1 MKKKLLSILLCL
13 VMVVGL
19 LPTAAFA
26 AGSVD
31 INEAN
36 FPDANFRSYVQ
47 TEFDKDGD
55 KKLSSVEIAAV
66 KEIIAS
72 TKGIKNLKGIEFFTA
87 LETLNCVGNELTEL
101 DVSKNT
107 ELTRLECWDNKL
119 TALDVSKNTELTRLG
134 CWKNEL
140 TALDV
145 SKNTELTS
153 LNCGFNKLTALDVS
167 NNAKLE
173 KLICRGETLSYMKLT
188 KLDVSQNK
196 VLKELDCYS
205 IKMKELNVSGCTAL
219 EELNCGGNQ
228 LTALDVSE
236 NTNLTILRC
245 ASNQLTA
252 LDVSKNLDLKGLY
265 CRDNY
270 LAVLDVSKNS
280 KLESISCGKNGLT
293 SLDLDKNKE
302 ITNVTDGDLNDQ
314 FYNKGTLPAGE
325 TFDLK
330 TLPGS
335 FDPKRATDW
344 QGGTVNET
352 TGILTVDADA
362 TEVTY
367 NYQTKSGKTDAKY
380 LMSCKLNVKGGTTPV
395 AKYAISVTGGIAN
408 LAKAAEGSVVTLT
421 ADAPAAN
428 MHFARWEVE
437 SGSEAVTFANATNS
451 TTTFPMPAGEVKV
464 KAVFE
469 ADEIMVPIQYD
480 VSVLNDG
487 NGKAFASPAKAAA
500 DTAITLTATP
510 NAGYHFK
517 AWRVILGGVTI
528 TDNKFTMPAEDVEVQ
543 AVFEKDAPISKHPF
557 LDVPAGAYYEDA
569 VVWAVGKGITSGTNA
584 TTFDPNGTC
593 TRAQAVTFLW
603 RAAGSPTPKTKL
615 MPFPDVPVGSYYW
628 NAVLWA
634 IEQGITE
641 GTSYLTFSPND
652 SCTRAQIVTF
662 LWRAKGNPA
671 VSGNAPFTDVPP
683 DAYYA
688 AAVTWAEKNGI
699 TGGIGNGLFGSNNTC
714 TRAQIVTFLY
724 RAMK

>member
-19 LPTAAFA
+19 LPTAVLA
-26 AGSVD
+26 AGDVE
-31 INEAN
+31 INETN
-36 FPDANFRSYVQ
+36 FPDKNFRSYVQ
-47 TEFDKDGD
+47 TEFDTD
-55 KKLSSVEIAAV
+55 KNDRLSSAEIAAV

-72 TKGIKNLKGIEFFTA
+72 LRGIKNLKGIEFFTA
-87 LETLNCVGNELTEL
+87 LETLNCVQ
-101 DVSKNT
+101 
-107 ELTRLECWDNKL
+107 C
-119 TALDVSKNTELTRLG
+119 
-134 CWKNEL
+134 EL

-153 LNCGFNKLTALDVS
+153 LSCGSNKLTELDVS
-167 NNAKLE
+167 KNAKLE
-173 KLICRGETLSYMKLT
+173 MLDCESDSLLSYMRLT
-188 KLDVSQNK
+188 ELDVSQNTA
-196 VLKELDCYS
+196 LKELNCYGV
-205 IKMKELNVSGCTAL
+205 KMQKLNVSGCTAL
-219 EELNCGGNQ
+219 ERLDCGGNQ
-228 LTALDVSE
+228 LDALDVS
-236 NTNLTILRC
+236 TNVNLIELRC
-245 ASNQLTA
+245 SSNR
-252 LDVSKNLDLKGLY
+252 LD
-265 CRDNY
+265 
-270 LAVLDVSKNS
+270 ALDVSKNS
-280 KLESISCGKNGLT
+280 KLKDLSCRDNFLAELDVSKNPELKSIICERNGLT
-293 SLDLDKNKE
+293 SLDLDKNKKIDYIQLTE
-302 ITNVTDGDLNDQ
+302 HQ
-314 FYNKGTLPAGE
+314 FYNKGTLPAGG
-325 TFDLK
+325 TFDLNG
-330 TLPGS
+330 LPGN
-335 FDPKRATDW
+335 FDPKRATNW
-344 QGGTVNET
+344 VGGTVDAA
-352 TGILTVDADA
+352 GILTVDADT

-367 NYQTKSGKTDAKY
+367 DYQTKSGNTAVNY

-671 VSGNAPFTDVPP
+671 VTGNAPFTDVAP

>member
-13 VMVVGL
+13 VMVVGS

-26 AGSVD
+26 AGSVE
-31 INEAN
+31 INETN
-36 FPDANFRSYVQ
+36 FPDAKFRSFVK
-47 TEFDKDGD
+47 EKLDKNNDGILD
-55 KKLSSVEIAAV
+55 AGEIAAV
-66 KEIIAS
+66 KMIEANNM
-72 TKGIKNLKGIEFFTA
+72 GIKSLEGVGFFTA
-87 LETLNCVGNELTEL
+87 LETLKCWDNELTGLDLSKNTALKNLQCSNSKLQSLDLSQNPNLTQLYCGRNPLTTLDLSKNAKLKVLNCSGFANRRTKLTEL
-101 DVSKNT
+101 DLSQN
-107 ELTRLECWDNKL
+107 
-119 TALDVSKNTELTRLG
+119 TALESLDCSI
-134 CWKNEL
+134 NEL
-140 TALDV
+140 
-145 SKNTELTS
+145 K
-153 LNCGFNKLTALDVS
+153 
-167 NNAKLE
+167 
-173 KLICRGETLSYMKLT
+173 
-188 KLDVSQNK
+188 Q
-196 VLKELDCYS
+196 
-205 IKMKELNVSGCTAL
+205 LNVSGCTAL
-219 EELNCGGNQ
+219 KKLSCSSNQLTTLDVSKNVNLTFLNCG
-228 LTALDVSE
+228 
-236 NTNLTILRC
+236 
-245 ASNQLTA
+245 SNQLTA
-252 LDVSKNLDLKGLY
+252 LDVSNNPKLEDLSCDYNSLTLLDL
-265 CRDNY
+265 
-270 LAVLDVSKNS
+270 SKNPE
-280 KLESISCGKNGLT
+280 LEILSCRKNGLT
-293 SLDLDKNKE
+293 SLDLDANKKIGE
-302 ITNVTDGDLNDQ
+302 KILYLENQ
-314 FYNKGTLPAGE
+314 FYHKGVLNAGE
-325 TFDLK
+325 TFDMK

-335 FDPKRATDW
+335 FDPSRTKNW
-344 QGGTVNET
+344 IGGTVDAA
-352 TGILTVDADA
+352 GILTVDADA

-367 NYQTKSGKTDAKY
+367 DYQTKSGNTDAKY

-395 AKYAISVTGGIAN
+395 TKYAISVTGGIAN

-543 AVFEKDAPISKHPF
+543 ALFEKDAPISKHPF

-671 VSGNAPFTDVPP
+671 VSGNAPFTDVAP

>member
-26 AGSVD
+26 AGYVE
-31 INEAN
+31 INETN
-36 FPDANFRSYVQ
+36 FPDAKFRSFVK
-47 TEFDKDGD
+47 ENLDKNKDNILDAG
-55 KKLSSVEIAAV
+55 EIAAV
-66 KEIIAS
+66 KMIEAN
-72 TKGIKNLKGIEFFTA
+72 KMGIKSLEGVGFFTA
-87 LETLNCVGNELTEL
+87 LETLKCWDNELTGLDLNKNTALKNLQCSNSKLQSLDLSQNPNLTQLYCGRNPLTTLDLSKNAKLKVLNCSGFANRRTKLTEL
-101 DVSKNT
+101 DLSQN
-107 ELTRLECWDNKL
+107 
-119 TALDVSKNTELTRLG
+119 TALESLDCSI
-134 CWKNEL
+134 NEL
-140 TALDV
+140 
-145 SKNTELTS
+145 K
-153 LNCGFNKLTALDVS
+153 
-167 NNAKLE
+167 
-173 KLICRGETLSYMKLT
+173 
-188 KLDVSQNK
+188 Q
-196 VLKELDCYS
+196 
-205 IKMKELNVSGCTAL
+205 LNVSGCTAL
-219 EELNCGGNQ
+219 KKLSCSSNQLTTLDVSKNVNLTFLNCG
-228 LTALDVSE
+228 
-236 NTNLTILRC
+236 
-245 ASNQLTA
+245 SNQLTA
-252 LDVSKNLDLKGLY
+252 LDVSNNPKLEDLSCDYNSLTLLDL
-265 CRDNY
+265 
-270 LAVLDVSKNS
+270 SKNPE
-280 KLESISCGKNGLT
+280 LEILSCRKNGFT
-293 SLDLDKNKE
+293 SLDLDANKKIGE
-302 ITNVTDGDLNDQ
+302 KILYLENQ
-314 FYNKGTLPAGE
+314 FYHKGVLNAGE
-325 TFDLK
+325 TFDMK

-335 FDPKRATDW
+335 FDPSRTKHW
-344 QGGTVNET
+344 IGGTVDAA
-352 TGILTVDADA
+352 GILTVDADA

-367 NYQTKSGKTDAKY
+367 DYQTKSGNTDAKY

-428 MHFARWEVE
+428 MHFARWEVD

-528 TDNKFTMPAEDVEVQ
+528 TGNKFTMPAEDVEVQ

-671 VSGNAPFTDVPP
+671 VSGNAPFTDVAP

>member
-13 VMVVGL
+13 VMVAGL

-26 AGSVD
+26 AGYVE
-31 INEAN
+31 INETN
-36 FPDANFRSYVQ
+36 FPDAKFRSFVK
-47 TEFDKDGD
+47 ENLDKNKDD
-55 KKLSSVEIAAV
+55 ILDAMEIAAV
-66 KEIIAS
+66 KMIEAN
-72 TKGIKNLKGIEFFTA
+72 KMGIKSLEGVGFFTA
-87 LETLNCVGNELTEL
+87 LETLKCWDNELTGLDLSKNTALKNLQCSNSKLQSLDLSQNPNLTQLYCGRNPLTTLDLSKNAKLKVLDCSGFANRRTKLTELDLSQNTALESLDCSINELKQLNVSGCAALKKLSCSSNQLTTL
-101 DVSKNT
+101 DVSKNVN
-107 ELTRLECWDNKL
+107 LTF
-119 TALDVSKNTELTRLG
+119 
-134 CWKNEL
+134 
-140 TALDV
+140 
-145 SKNTELTS
+145 
-153 LNCGFNKLTALDVS
+153 LNCG
-167 NNAKLE
+167 
-173 KLICRGETLSYMKLT
+173 
-188 KLDVSQNK
+188 
-196 VLKELDCYS
+196 
-205 IKMKELNVSGCTAL
+205 
-219 EELNCGGNQ
+219 
-228 LTALDVSE
+228 
-236 NTNLTILRC
+236 
-245 ASNQLTA
+245 SNQLTA
-252 LDVSKNLDLKGLY
+252 LDVSNNPKLEDLSCDYNSLTLLDL
-265 CRDNY
+265 
-270 LAVLDVSKNS
+270 SKNPE
-280 KLESISCGKNGLT
+280 LEILSCRKNGLT
-293 SLDLDKNKE
+293 SLDLDANKKIGE
-302 ITNVTDGDLNDQ
+302 KILYLENQ
-314 FYNKGTLPAGE
+314 FYHKGVLNAGE
-325 TFDLK
+325 TFDMK

-335 FDPKRATDW
+335 FDPSRTKKWT
-344 QGGTVNET
+344 GGTVDAA
-352 TGILTVDADA
+352 GILTVDADA

-367 NYQTKSGKTDAKY
+367 DYQTKSGNTDAKY

-428 MHFARWEVE
+428 MHFARWEVD

-671 VSGNAPFTDVPP
+671 VSGNAPFTDVAP

>member
-26 AGSVD
+26 AGSVE
-31 INEAN
+31 INETN
-36 FPDANFRSYVQ
+36 FPDAKFRSFVK
-47 TEFDKDGD
+47 ENLDKNKDD
-55 KKLSSVEIAAV
+55 ILDAMEIAAV
-66 KEIIAS
+66 KMIEAN
-72 TKGIKNLKGIEFFTA
+72 KMGIKSLEGVGFFTA
-87 LETLNCVGNELTEL
+87 LETLKCWDNELTGLDLSKNTALKNLQCSNSKLQSLDLSQNPNLTQLYCGRNPLTTLDLSKNAKLKVLNCSGFANRRTKLTEL
-101 DVSKNT
+101 DLSQN
-107 ELTRLECWDNKL
+107 
-119 TALDVSKNTELTRLG
+119 TALESLDCSI
-134 CWKNEL
+134 NEL
-140 TALDV
+140 
-145 SKNTELTS
+145 K
-153 LNCGFNKLTALDVS
+153 
-167 NNAKLE
+167 
-173 KLICRGETLSYMKLT
+173 
-188 KLDVSQNK
+188 Q
-196 VLKELDCYS
+196 
-205 IKMKELNVSGCTAL
+205 LNVSGCTAL
-219 EELNCGGNQ
+219 KKLSCSSNQLTTLDVSKNVNLTFLNCG
-228 LTALDVSE
+228 
-236 NTNLTILRC
+236 
-245 ASNQLTA
+245 SNQLTA
-252 LDVSKNLDLKGLY
+252 LDVSNNPKLEDLSCDYNSLTLLDLSKNLELEILS
-265 CRDNY
+265 CR
-270 LAVLDVSKNS
+270 
-280 KLESISCGKNGLT
+280 KNGFT
-293 SLDLDKNKE
+293 SLDLDANKKIGE
-302 ITNVTDGDLNDQ
+302 KILYLENQ
-314 FYNKGTLPAGE
+314 FYHKGVLNAGE
-325 TFDLK
+325 TFDMK

-335 FDPKRATDW
+335 FDPSRTKNW
-344 QGGTVNET
+344 IGGTVDAA
-352 TGILTVDADA
+352 GILTVDADA
-362 TEVTY
+362 KEVTY
-367 NYQTKSGKTDAKY
+367 DYQTKSGNTAAKY

-671 VSGNAPFTDVPP
+671 VSGNAPFTDVAP

>member
-31 INEAN
+31 INETN
-36 FPDANFRSYVQ
+36 FPDAKFRSFVK
-47 TEFDKDGD
+47 ENLDKNNDGILD
-55 KKLSSVEIAAV
+55 AGEIAAV
-66 KEIIAS
+66 KMIEANNM
-72 TKGIKNLKGIEFFTA
+72 GIKSLEGVGFFTA
-87 LETLNCVGNELTEL
+87 LETLKCWDNELTGLDLSKNTALKDLQCSNSKLQSLDLSQNPNLTKLYCGENPLTTLDLSKNAKLKVLDCSGFANRRTKLTEL
-101 DVSKNT
+101 DLSQN
-107 ELTRLECWDNKL
+107 
-119 TALDVSKNTELTRLG
+119 TALESLDCSI
-134 CWKNEL
+134 NEL
-140 TALDV
+140 
-145 SKNTELTS
+145 K
-153 LNCGFNKLTALDVS
+153 
-167 NNAKLE
+167 
-173 KLICRGETLSYMKLT
+173 
-188 KLDVSQNK
+188 Q
-196 VLKELDCYS
+196 
-205 IKMKELNVSGCTAL
+205 LNVSGCTAL
-219 EELNCGGNQ
+219 KKLSC
-228 LTALDVSE
+228 S
-236 NTNLTILRC
+236 
-245 ASNQLTA
+245 SNQLTT
-252 LDVSKNLDLKGLY
+252 LDVSKNTNLIELECSSNL
-265 CRDNY
+265 
-270 LAVLDVSKNS
+270 LAVLDVSNNP
-280 KLESISCGKNGLT
+280 KLKDLSCGYNSLTLLDLSKNPELEILSCRKNGFT
-293 SLDLDKNKE
+293 SLDLDANKKIGE
-302 ITNVTDGDLNDQ
+302 KILYLENQ
-314 FYNKGTLPAGE
+314 FYHKGVLNAGE
-325 TFDLK
+325 TFDMK

-335 FDPKRATDW
+335 FDPSRTKNW
-344 QGGTVNET
+344 IGGTVDAA
-352 TGILTVDADA
+352 GILTVDADA

-367 NYQTKSGKTDAKY
+367 DYQTKSGNTAAKY

-671 VSGNAPFTDVPP
+671 VSGNAPFTDVAS

>member
-26 AGSVD
+26 AGSVE
-31 INEAN
+31 INETN
-36 FPDANFRSYVQ
+36 FPDAKFRSFVK
-47 TEFDKDGD
+47 EKLDKNNDGILD
-55 KKLSSVEIAAV
+55 AGEIAAV
-66 KEIIAS
+66 KMIEANNM
-72 TKGIKNLKGIEFFTA
+72 GIKSLEGVGFFTA
-87 LETLNCVGNELTEL
+87 LETLKCWDNELTGL
-101 DVSKNT
+101 DLSKNT
-107 ELTRLECWDNKL
+107 KLTSLSCSENEL
-119 TALDVSKNTELTRLG
+119 TALDVSKNTELTRLY
-134 CWKNEL
+134 CRSNRL
-140 TALDV
+140 AALDV
-145 SKNTELTS
+145 TQNKNLEELDCESDS
-153 LNCGFNKLTALDVS
+153 L
-167 NNAKLE
+167 
-173 KLICRGETLSYMKLT
+173 LSYMKLT

-196 VLKELDCYS
+196 ALKKLNCYGV
-205 IKMKELNVSGCTAL
+205 KMKELNVSGCTAL
-219 EELNCGGNQ
+219 EKLDCGGNQ
-228 LTALDVSE
+228 LTALDVSQ
-236 NTNLTILRC
+236 NTKLTFLDC
-245 ASNQLTA
+245 ASNQLTSLDVSKNPELKDLYCRNNFLA
-252 LDVSKNLDLKGLY
+252 ELDVSKNLELK
-265 CRDNY
+265 
-270 LAVLDVSKNS
+270 
-280 KLESISCGKNGLT
+280 SISCGKNGLT
-293 SLDLDKNKE
+293 SLDLDKNTE
-302 ITNVTDGDLNDQ
+302 ITYVNLDNHQ

-325 TFDLK
+325 TFDMK

-335 FDPKRATDW
+335 FDPSRTKNW
-344 QGGTVNET
+344 IGGTVDAA
-352 TGILTVDADA
+352 GILTVDADA

-367 NYQTKSGKTDAKY
+367 DYQTKSGNTAAKY

-437 SGSEAVTFANATNS
+437 SGSEAVTFSSATNS

-671 VSGNAPFTDVPP
+671 VSGSAPFTDVAP

>member
-26 AGSVD
+26 AGYVE
-31 INEAN
+31 INETN
-36 FPDANFRSYVQ
+36 FPDAMFRSFVK
-47 TEFDKDGD
+47 EKLDKNKDD
-55 KKLSSVEIAAV
+55 ILDAMEIAAV
-66 KEIIAS
+66 KMIEAN
-72 TKGIKNLKGIEFFTA
+72 KMGIKSLEGVGFFTA
-87 LETLNCVGNELTEL
+87 LETLKCWDNELTGLDLSKNTALKNLQCSNSKLQSLDLSQNPNLTQLYCGRNPLTTLDLSKNAKLKVLNCSGFANRRTKLTEL
-101 DVSKNT
+101 DLSQN
-107 ELTRLECWDNKL
+107 
-119 TALDVSKNTELTRLG
+119 TALESLDCSI
-134 CWKNEL
+134 NEL
-140 TALDV
+140 
-145 SKNTELTS
+145 K
-153 LNCGFNKLTALDVS
+153 
-167 NNAKLE
+167 
-173 KLICRGETLSYMKLT
+173 
-188 KLDVSQNK
+188 Q
-196 VLKELDCYS
+196 
-205 IKMKELNVSGCTAL
+205 LNVSGCTAL
-219 EELNCGGNQ
+219 KKLSCSSNQLTTLDVSKNVNLTFLNCG
-228 LTALDVSE
+228 
-236 NTNLTILRC
+236 
-245 ASNQLTA
+245 SNQLTA
-252 LDVSKNLDLKGLY
+252 LDVSNNPKLEDLSCDYNSLTLLDL
-265 CRDNY
+265 
-270 LAVLDVSKNS
+270 SKNPE
-280 KLESISCGKNGLT
+280 LEILSCRKNGFT
-293 SLDLDKNKE
+293 SLDLDANKKIGE
-302 ITNVTDGDLNDQ
+302 KILYLENQ
-314 FYNKGTLPAGE
+314 FYHKGVLNAGE
-325 TFDLK
+325 TFDMK

-335 FDPKRATDW
+335 FDPSRTKNW
-344 QGGTVNET
+344 IGGTVDAA
-352 TGILTVDADA
+352 GILTVDADA

-367 NYQTKSGKTDAKY
+367 DYQTKSGNTAAKY

-421 ADAPAAN
+421 ADAPTAN

-437 SGSEAVTFANATNS
+437 SGSEAVTFANAANS

-671 VSGNAPFTDVPP
+671 VSGSAPFTDVAP

>member
-19 LPTAAFA
+19 LPTAVFA
-26 AGSVD
+26 AGYVE
-31 INEAN
+31 INETN
-36 FPDANFRSYVQ
+36 FPDAKFRSFVK
-47 TEFDKDGD
+47 ENLDKNKDNILDAG
-55 KKLSSVEIAAV
+55 EIAAV
-66 KEIIAS
+66 KKIEAN
-72 TKGIKNLKGIEFFTA
+72 KMGIKSLEGVGFFTA
-87 LETLNCVGNELTEL
+87 LETLKCWDNELTGL
-101 DVSKNT
+101 DLSKNT
-107 ELTRLECWDNKL
+107 KLTSLSCSENEL
-119 TALDVSKNTELTRLG
+119 TALDVSKNTELTRLYCG
-134 CWKNEL
+134 SNRL

-145 SKNTELTS
+145 SKN
-153 LNCGFNKLTALDVS
+153 K
-167 NNAKLE
+167 KLE
-173 KLICRGETLSYMKLT
+173 ELDCESDSLLSYMKLT

-196 VLKELDCYS
+196 ALKKLNCYGV
-205 IKMKELNVSGCTAL
+205 KMKELNVSGCTAL
-219 EELNCGGNQ
+219 ERLDCGGNQ
-228 LTALDVSE
+228 LDALDVSQ
-236 NTNLTILRC
+236 NTKLTFLDC

-252 LDVSKNLDLKGLY
+252 LDVSKNPELKDLY
-265 CRDNY
+265 CRNNF
-270 LAVLDVSKNS
+270 LAELDVSKN
-280 KLESISCGKNGLT
+280 LELKSISCGKNGLT

-302 ITNVTDGDLNDQ
+302 ITYVNLDNHQ

-325 TFDLK
+325 TFDMK

-335 FDPKRATDW
+335 FDPSRTKNW
-344 QGGTVNET
+344 IGGTVDAA
-352 TGILTVDADA
+352 GILTVDADA

-367 NYQTKSGKTDAKY
+367 DYQTKSGNTDAKY

-671 VSGNAPFTDVPP
+671 VSGNAPFTDVAP

>member
-26 AGSVD
+26 AGYVE
-31 INEAN
+31 INETN
-36 FPDANFRSYVQ
+36 FPDAKFRSFVK
-47 TEFDKDGD
+47 ENLDKNKDNILDAG
-55 KKLSSVEIAAV
+55 EIAAV
-66 KEIIAS
+66 KKIEAN
-72 TKGIKNLKGIEFFTA
+72 KMGIKSLEGVGFFTA
-87 LETLNCVGNELTEL
+87 LETLKCWDNELTGL
-101 DVSKNT
+101 DLSKNT
-107 ELTRLECWDNKL
+107 KLTSLSCSENEL
-119 TALDVSKNTELTRLG
+119 TALDVSKNTELTRLY
-134 CWKNEL
+134 CRSNRL
-140 TALDV
+140 AALDV
-145 SKNTELTS
+145 TQNKNLEELDCESDS
-153 LNCGFNKLTALDVS
+153 L
-167 NNAKLE
+167 
-173 KLICRGETLSYMKLT
+173 LSYMKLT

-196 VLKELDCYS
+196 ALKKLNCYGV
-205 IKMKELNVSGCTAL
+205 KMKELNVSGCTAL
-219 EELNCGGNQ
+219 EELDCGGNQ
-228 LTALDVSE
+228 LTALDVS
-236 NTNLTILRC
+236 
-245 ASNQLTA
+245 
-252 LDVSKNLDLKGLY
+252 KNPDLKDLY
-265 CRDNY
+265 CRNNN

-280 KLESISCGKNGLT
+280 KLESINCEKNGLT
-293 SLDLDKNKE
+293 SLDLDKNEKIE
-302 ITNVTDGDLNDQ
+302 YVNLEYHQ

-325 TFDLK
+325 TFDMK

-335 FDPKRATDW
+335 FDPSRTKNW
-344 QGGTVNET
+344 IGGTVDAA
-352 TGILTVDADA
+352 GILTVDADA

-367 NYQTKSGKTDAKY
+367 DYQTKSGNTAAKY
-380 LMSCKLNVKGGTTPV
+380 LMPCKLNVKGGTTPV

-428 MHFARWEVE
+428 MHFARWDVE

-671 VSGNAPFTDVPP
+671 VSGNAPFTDVAP

>member
-13 VMVVGL
+13 VMVAGL

-26 AGSVD
+26 AGYVE
-31 INEAN
+31 INETN
-36 FPDANFRSYVQ
+36 FPDAKFRSFVK
-47 TEFDKDGD
+47 EKLDKNNDGILD
-55 KKLSSVEIAAV
+55 AGEIAAV
-66 KEIIAS
+66 KMIEANNM
-72 TKGIKNLKGIEFFTA
+72 GIKSLEGVGFFTA
-87 LETLNCVGNELTEL
+87 LETLKCWDNELTGLDLSKNTALKDLQCSNSKLQSLDLSQNPNLTQLYCGRNPLTTLDLSKNAKLKVLDCSGFANRRTKLTEL
-101 DVSKNT
+101 DLSQN
-107 ELTRLECWDNKL
+107 
-119 TALDVSKNTELTRLG
+119 TALESLDCSI
-134 CWKNEL
+134 NEL
-140 TALDV
+140 
-145 SKNTELTS
+145 K
-153 LNCGFNKLTALDVS
+153 
-167 NNAKLE
+167 
-173 KLICRGETLSYMKLT
+173 
-188 KLDVSQNK
+188 Q
-196 VLKELDCYS
+196 
-205 IKMKELNVSGCTAL
+205 LNVSGCTAL
-219 EELNCGGNQ
+219 KKLSC
-228 LTALDVSE
+228 S
-236 NTNLTILRC
+236 
-245 ASNQLTA
+245 SNQLTA
-252 LDVSKNLDLKGLY
+252 LDVSKNTNLIELECSSNL
-265 CRDNY
+265 
-270 LAVLDVSKNS
+270 LAVLDVSNNP
-280 KLESISCGKNGLT
+280 KLKDLSCGNNRLTVLDLIKNPELEILSCRKNGLT
-293 SLDLDKNKE
+293 SLDLDANKKIGE
-302 ITNVTDGDLNDQ
+302 KILYLENQ
-314 FYNKGTLPAGE
+314 FYHKGVLNAGE

-335 FDPKRATDW
+335 FDPSRTKNW
-344 QGGTVNET
+344 IGGTVDAA
-352 TGILTVDADA
+352 GILTVDADA
-362 TEVTY
+362 TEITY
-367 NYQTKSGKTDAKY
+367 DYQTKSGNTAAKY

-421 ADAPAAN
+421 ADAPAVN

-569 VVWAVGKGITSGTNA
+569 VVWAVGKGITSGMNA

-671 VSGNAPFTDVPP
+671 VSGNAPFTDVAP

>member
-26 AGSVD
+26 AGSVE
-31 INEAN
+31 INETN
-36 FPDANFRSYVQ
+36 FPDAKFRSFVK
-47 TEFDKDGD
+47 ENLDKNNDGILD
-55 KKLSSVEIAAV
+55 AGEIAAV
-66 KEIIAS
+66 KMIEAN
-72 TKGIKNLKGIEFFTA
+72 KMGIKSLEGVGFFTA
-87 LETLNCVGNELTEL
+87 LETLKCWDNELTGLDLSKNTALKNLQCSNSKLQSLDLSQNPNLTQLYCGRNPLTTLDLSKNAKLKVLNCSGFANRRTKLTEL
-101 DVSKNT
+101 DLSQN
-107 ELTRLECWDNKL
+107 
-119 TALDVSKNTELTRLG
+119 TALESLDCSI
-134 CWKNEL
+134 NEL
-140 TALDV
+140 
-145 SKNTELTS
+145 K
-153 LNCGFNKLTALDVS
+153 
-167 NNAKLE
+167 
-173 KLICRGETLSYMKLT
+173 
-188 KLDVSQNK
+188 Q
-196 VLKELDCYS
+196 
-205 IKMKELNVSGCTAL
+205 LNVSGCTAL
-219 EELNCGGNQ
+219 KKLSCSSNQLTTLDVSKNVNLTFLNCG
-228 LTALDVSE
+228 
-236 NTNLTILRC
+236 
-245 ASNQLTA
+245 SNQLTA
-252 LDVSKNLDLKGLY
+252 LDVSNNPKLEDLSCDYNSLTLLDL
-265 CRDNY
+265 
-270 LAVLDVSKNS
+270 SKNPE
-280 KLESISCGKNGLT
+280 LEILSCRKNGFT
-293 SLDLDKNKE
+293 SLDLDANKKIGE
-302 ITNVTDGDLNDQ
+302 KILYLENQ
-314 FYNKGTLPAGE
+314 FYHKGILNAGE
-325 TFDLK
+325 TFDMK

-335 FDPKRATDW
+335 FDPSRTKNW
-344 QGGTVNET
+344 IGGTVDAA
-352 TGILTVDADA
+352 GILTVDADA
-362 TEVTY
+362 KEVTY
-367 NYQTKSGKTDAKY
+367 DYQTKSGNTAAKY

-395 AKYAISVTGGIAN
+395 TKYAISVTGGIAN

-437 SGSEAVTFANATNS
+437 SGNEAVTFANATNS

-487 NGKAFASPAKAAA
+487 NGKAFASPAKASA

-603 RAAGSPTPKTKL
+603 RAAGSPVPKTKL
-615 MPFPDVPVGSYYW
+615 MPFPDVPIGSYYW

-671 VSGNAPFTDVPP
+671 VSGNAPFTDVAP

>member
-13 VMVVGL
+13 VMVAGL

-26 AGSVD
+26 AGSVE

-36 FPDANFRSYVQ
+36 FPDAKFRSFVK
-47 TEFDKDGD
+47 EKLDKNNDGILD
-55 KKLSSVEIAAV
+55 AGEIAAV
-66 KEIIAS
+66 KKIEAN
-72 TKGIKNLKGIEFFTA
+72 KMGIKSLEGVGFFTA
-87 LETLNCVGNELTEL
+87 LETLKCWDNELTGL
-101 DVSKNT
+101 DLSKNT
-107 ELTRLECWDNKL
+107 KLTSLSCSENEL
-119 TALDVSKNTELTRLG
+119 TALDVSKNTELTRLYCG
-134 CWKNEL
+134 SNRL

-145 SKNTELTS
+145 SKN
-153 LNCGFNKLTALDVS
+153 K
-167 NNAKLE
+167 KLE
-173 KLICRGETLSYMKLT
+173 ELDCESDSLLSYMKLT

-196 VLKELDCYS
+196 ALKKLNCYGV
-205 IKMKELNVSGCTAL
+205 KMKDLNVSGCTAL
-219 EELNCGGNQ
+219 ERLDCGGNR
-228 LTALDVSE
+228 LDALDVST
-236 NTNLTILRC
+236 NVNLTELRC
-245 ASNQLTA
+245 SSNQLDELDVSNNPKLKYLSCRNNLLAA
-252 LDVSKNLDLKGLY
+252 LDVSQNLE
-265 CRDNY
+265 
-270 LAVLDVSKNS
+270 
-280 KLESISCGKNGLT
+280 LERIVCERNGLT
-293 SLDLDKNKE
+293 SLDLDKNKKINFIQLTE
-302 ITNVTDGDLNDQ
+302 HQ

-325 TFDLK
+325 TFNLK
-330 TLPGS
+330 TLPGN
-335 FDPKRATDW
+335 FDPKRATNW
-344 QGGTVNET
+344 VGGTVDE
-352 TGILTVDADA
+352 TGILTVNADA

-367 NYQTKSGKTDAKY
+367 DYQTKSGNTDAKY

-437 SGSEAVTFANATNS
+437 SGSQAVTFANATNS

-557 LDVPAGAYYEDA
+557 LDVPAGAYYEDT

-662 LWRAKGNPA
+662 LWRAKGNPS

>member
-26 AGSVD
+26 AGSVE
-31 INEAN
+31 INETN
-36 FPDANFRSYVQ
+36 FPDAKFRSFVK
-47 TEFDKDGD
+47 ENLDKNKDD
-55 KKLSSVEIAAV
+55 ILDAMEIAAV
-66 KEIIAS
+66 KMIEAN
-72 TKGIKNLKGIEFFTA
+72 KMGIKSLEGVGFFTA
-87 LETLNCVGNELTEL
+87 LETLKCWDNELTGLDLSKNTALKNLQCSNSKLQSLDLSQNPNLTQLYCGRNPLTTLDLSKNAKLKVLNCSGFANRRTKLTEL
-101 DVSKNT
+101 DLSQN
-107 ELTRLECWDNKL
+107 
-119 TALDVSKNTELTRLG
+119 TALESLDCSI
-134 CWKNEL
+134 NEL
-140 TALDV
+140 
-145 SKNTELTS
+145 K
-153 LNCGFNKLTALDVS
+153 
-167 NNAKLE
+167 
-173 KLICRGETLSYMKLT
+173 
-188 KLDVSQNK
+188 Q
-196 VLKELDCYS
+196 
-205 IKMKELNVSGCTAL
+205 LNVSGCTAL
-219 EELNCGGNQ
+219 KKLSCSSNQLTTLDVSKNVNLTFLNCG
-228 LTALDVSE
+228 
-236 NTNLTILRC
+236 
-245 ASNQLTA
+245 SNQLTA
-252 LDVSKNLDLKGLY
+252 LDVSNNPKLEDLSCDYNSLTLLDL
-265 CRDNY
+265 
-270 LAVLDVSKNS
+270 SKNPE
-280 KLESISCGKNGLT
+280 LEILSCRKNGFT
-293 SLDLDKNKE
+293 SLDLDANKKIGE
-302 ITNVTDGDLNDQ
+302 KILYLENQ
-314 FYNKGTLPAGE
+314 FYHKGVLNAGE
-325 TFDLK
+325 TFDMK

-335 FDPKRATDW
+335 FDPSRTKNW
-344 QGGTVNET
+344 IGGTVDAA
-352 TGILTVDADA
+352 GILTVDADA

-367 NYQTKSGKTDAKY
+367 DYQTKSGNTDAKY

-408 LAKAAEGSVVTLT
+408 LAKAAEGSLVTLT

-671 VSGNAPFTDVPP
+671 VSGNAPFTDVAP

>member
-31 INEAN
+31 INETN
-36 FPDANFRSYVQ
+36 FPDAKFRSFVK
-47 TEFDKDGD
+47 ENLDKNKDD
-55 KKLSSVEIAAV
+55 ILDAMEIAAV
-66 KEIIAS
+66 KMIEAN
-72 TKGIKNLKGIEFFTA
+72 KMGIKSLEGVGFFTA
-87 LETLNCVGNELTEL
+87 LETLKCWDNELTGLDLSKNTALKNLQCSNSKLQSLDLSQNPNLTQLYCGRNPLTTLDLSKNAKLKVLDCSGFANRRTKLTEL
-101 DVSKNT
+101 DLSQN
-107 ELTRLECWDNKL
+107 
-119 TALDVSKNTELTRLG
+119 TALESLDCSI
-134 CWKNEL
+134 NEL
-140 TALDV
+140 
-145 SKNTELTS
+145 K
-153 LNCGFNKLTALDVS
+153 
-167 NNAKLE
+167 
-173 KLICRGETLSYMKLT
+173 
-188 KLDVSQNK
+188 Q
-196 VLKELDCYS
+196 
-205 IKMKELNVSGCTAL
+205 LNVSGCTAL
-219 EELNCGGNQ
+219 KKLSCSSNQLTTLDVSKNVNLTFLNCG
-228 LTALDVSE
+228 
-236 NTNLTILRC
+236 
-245 ASNQLTA
+245 SNQLTA
-252 LDVSKNLDLKGLY
+252 LDVSNNPKLEDLSCDYNSLTLLDL
-265 CRDNY
+265 
-270 LAVLDVSKNS
+270 SKNPE
-280 KLESISCGKNGLT
+280 LEILSCRKNGFT
-293 SLDLDKNKE
+293 SLDLDANKKIGE
-302 ITNVTDGDLNDQ
+302 KILYLENQ
-314 FYNKGTLPAGE
+314 FYHKGVLNAGE
-325 TFDLK
+325 TFDMK

-335 FDPKRATDW
+335 FDPSRTKNW
-344 QGGTVNET
+344 IGGTVDAA
-352 TGILTVDADA
+352 GILTVDADA

-367 NYQTKSGKTDAKY
+367 VYQTKSGKTDAKY

-671 VSGNAPFTDVPP
+671 VSGNAPFTDVAP

-724 RAMK
+724 RAMR

>member
-26 AGSVD
+26 AGYVE
-31 INEAN
+31 INETN
-36 FPDANFRSYVQ
+36 FPDAKFRSFVK
-47 TEFDKDGD
+47 ENLDKNKDD
-55 KKLSSVEIAAV
+55 ILDAMEIAAV
-66 KEIIAS
+66 KMIEAN
-72 TKGIKNLKGIEFFTA
+72 KMGIKSLEGVGFFTA
-87 LETLNCVGNELTEL
+87 LETLKCWDNELTGLDLSKNTALKNLQCSNSKLQSLDLSQNPNLTQLYCGRNPLTTLDLSKNAKLKVLNCSGFANRRTKLTEL
-101 DVSKNT
+101 DLSQN
-107 ELTRLECWDNKL
+107 
-119 TALDVSKNTELTRLG
+119 TALESLDCSI
-134 CWKNEL
+134 NEL
-140 TALDV
+140 
-145 SKNTELTS
+145 K
-153 LNCGFNKLTALDVS
+153 
-167 NNAKLE
+167 
-173 KLICRGETLSYMKLT
+173 
-188 KLDVSQNK
+188 Q
-196 VLKELDCYS
+196 
-205 IKMKELNVSGCTAL
+205 LNVSGCTAL
-219 EELNCGGNQ
+219 KKLSCSSNQLTTLDVSKNVNLTFLNCG
-228 LTALDVSE
+228 
-236 NTNLTILRC
+236 
-245 ASNQLTA
+245 SNQLTA
-252 LDVSKNLDLKGLY
+252 LDVSNNPKLEDLSCDYNSLTLLDL
-265 CRDNY
+265 
-270 LAVLDVSKNS
+270 SKNPE
-280 KLESISCGKNGLT
+280 LEILSCRKNGFT
-293 SLDLDKNKE
+293 SLDLDANKKIGE
-302 ITNVTDGDLNDQ
+302 KILYLENQ
-314 FYNKGTLPAGE
+314 FYHKGVLNAGE
-325 TFDLK
+325 TFDMK

-335 FDPKRATDW
+335 FDPSRTKNW
-344 QGGTVNET
+344 IGGTVDAA
-352 TGILTVDADA
+352 GILTVDADA

-367 NYQTKSGKTDAKY
+367 DYQTKSGNADAKY

-671 VSGNAPFTDVPP
+671 VSGSAPFTDVAP

>member
-13 VMVVGL
+13 VMVAGL

-26 AGSVD
+26 AGYVE
-31 INEAN
+31 INETN
-36 FPDANFRSYVQ
+36 FPDAKFRSFVK
-47 TEFDKDGD
+47 ENLDKNKDD
-55 KKLSSVEIAAV
+55 ILDAMEIAAV
-66 KEIIAS
+66 KMIEANNM
-72 TKGIKNLKGIEFFTA
+72 GIKSLEGVGFFTA
-87 LETLNCVGNELTEL
+87 LETLKCWDNELTGLDLSKNTALKDLQCSNSKLQSLDLSKNTELTRLSCGSNKLTEL

-107 ELTRLECWDNKL
+107 
-119 TALDVSKNTELTRLG
+119 
-134 CWKNEL
+134 
-140 TALDV
+140 
-145 SKNTELTS
+145 
-153 LNCGFNKLTALDVS
+153 
-167 NNAKLE
+167 KLE
-173 KLICRGETLSYMKLT
+173 MLDCESDSLLSYMRLT
-188 KLDVSQNK
+188 ELDVSQNTA
-196 VLKELDCYS
+196 LKELNCYGV
-205 IKMKELNVSGCTAL
+205 KMQKLNVSGCTAL
-219 EELNCGGNQ
+219 EELDCGGNQ
-228 LTALDVSE
+228 LTALDVSQ
-236 NTNLTILRC
+236 NTKLTFLDC

-252 LDVSKNLDLKGLY
+252 LDVSKNPELKDLY
-265 CRDNY
+265 CRNNF
-270 LAVLDVSKNS
+270 LAELDVSKN
-280 KLESISCGKNGLT
+280 LELKSISCGKNGLT
-293 SLDLDKNKE
+293 SLDLDKNTE
-302 ITNVTDGDLNDQ
+302 ITYVNLDNHQ

-335 FDPKRATDW
+335 FDPSRTKNW
-344 QGGTVNET
+344 IGGTVDAA
-352 TGILTVDADA
+352 GILTVDADA

-367 NYQTKSGKTDAKY
+367 DYQTKSGNTAAKY

-428 MHFARWEVE
+428 MHFTRWEVE
-437 SGSEAVTFANATNS
+437 SGSEAVAFANATNS

-469 ADEIMVPIQYD
+469 ADEIMVPIQYA

-593 TRAQAVTFLW
+593 TRGQAVTFLW

>member
-107 ELTRLECWDNKL
+107 ELTRLECWDNK
-119 TALDVSKNTELTRLG
+119 
-134 CWKNEL
+134 L

>member
-26 AGSVD
+26 AGYVK
-31 INEAN
+31 INETN
-36 FPDANFRSYVQ
+36 FPDAKFRSFVK
-47 TEFDKDGD
+47 ENLDKNKDD
-55 KKLSSVEIAAV
+55 ILDAMEIAAV
-66 KEIIAS
+66 KMIEAN
-72 TKGIKNLKGIEFFTA
+72 KMGIKSLEGVGFFTA
-87 LETLNCVGNELTEL
+87 LETLKCWDNELTGLDLSKNTALKNLQCSNSKLQSLDLSQNPNLTQLYCGRNPLTTLDLSKNAKLKVLNCSGFANNRMKLTEL
-101 DVSKNT
+101 DLSRN
-107 ELTRLECWDNKL
+107 
-119 TALDVSKNTELTRLG
+119 TALESLDCSI
-134 CWKNEL
+134 NEL
-140 TALDV
+140 
-145 SKNTELTS
+145 K
-153 LNCGFNKLTALDVS
+153 
-167 NNAKLE
+167 
-173 KLICRGETLSYMKLT
+173 
-188 KLDVSQNK
+188 Q
-196 VLKELDCYS
+196 
-205 IKMKELNVSGCTAL
+205 LNVSGCTAL
-219 EELNCGGNQ
+219 KKLSCSSNQLTTLDVSKNVNLTFLNCG
-228 LTALDVSE
+228 
-236 NTNLTILRC
+236 
-245 ASNQLTA
+245 SNQLTA
-252 LDVSKNLDLKGLY
+252 LDVSNNPKLEDLSCDYNSLTLLDL
-265 CRDNY
+265 
-270 LAVLDVSKNS
+270 SKNPE
-280 KLESISCGKNGLT
+280 LEILSCRKNGFT
-293 SLDLDKNKE
+293 SLDLDANKKIGE
-302 ITNVTDGDLNDQ
+302 KILYLENQ
-314 FYNKGTLPAGE
+314 FYHKGVLNAGE

-335 FDPKRATDW
+335 FDPSRTKNW
-344 QGGTVNET
+344 IGGTVDAA
-352 TGILTVDADA
+352 GILTVDADA

-367 NYQTKSGKTDAKY
+367 DYQTKSGNTDAKY

-569 VVWAVGKGITSGTNA
+569 VAWAVGKGITSGTNA

-671 VSGNAPFTDVPP
+671 VSGNAPFTDVAP
-683 DAYYA
+683 DAYYV

-714 TRAQIVTFLY
+714 TRAQIATFLY

>member
-26 AGSVD
+26 AGYVE
-31 INEAN
+31 INETN
-36 FPDANFRSYVQ
+36 FPDAKFRSFVK
-47 TEFDKDGD
+47 ENLDKNKDD
-55 KKLSSVEIAAV
+55 ILDAMEIAAV
-66 KEIIAS
+66 KMIEANNM
-72 TKGIKNLKGIEFFTA
+72 GIKSLEGVGFFTA
-87 LETLNCVGNELTEL
+87 LETLKCWDNELTGLDLSKNTALKNLQCSNSKLQSLDLTQNPNLTQLYCGRNPLTTLDLSKNAKLKVLNCSGFANRRTKLTEL
-101 DVSKNT
+101 DLSRN
-107 ELTRLECWDNKL
+107 
-119 TALDVSKNTELTRLG
+119 TALESLDCSI
-134 CWKNEL
+134 NEL
-140 TALDV
+140 
-145 SKNTELTS
+145 K
-153 LNCGFNKLTALDVS
+153 
-167 NNAKLE
+167 
-173 KLICRGETLSYMKLT
+173 
-188 KLDVSQNK
+188 Q
-196 VLKELDCYS
+196 
-205 IKMKELNVSGCTAL
+205 LNVSGCTAL
-219 EELNCGGNQ
+219 KKLSCSSNQLTTLDVSKNVNLTFLNCG
-228 LTALDVSE
+228 
-236 NTNLTILRC
+236 
-245 ASNQLTA
+245 SNQLTA
-252 LDVSKNLDLKGLY
+252 LDVSNNPKLEDLSCDYNSLTLLDL
-265 CRDNY
+265 
-270 LAVLDVSKNS
+270 SKNPE
-280 KLESISCGKNGLT
+280 LEILSCRKNGFT
-293 SLDLDKNKE
+293 SLDLDANKKIGE
-302 ITNVTDGDLNDQ
+302 KILYLENQ
-314 FYNKGTLPAGE
+314 FYHKGVLNAGE

-335 FDPKRATDW
+335 FDPSRTKNW
-344 QGGTVNET
+344 IGGTVDAA
-352 TGILTVDADA
+352 GILTVDADA

-367 NYQTKSGKTDAKY
+367 DYQTKSGNTDAKY

-569 VVWAVGKGITSGTNA
+569 VAWAVGKGITSGTNA

-671 VSGNAPFTDVPP
+671 VSGNAPFTDVAP
-683 DAYYA
+683 DAYYV

>member
-19 LPTAAFA
+19 LPTAVLA

-55 KKLSSVEIAAV
+55 KKLSSAEIAAV

-72 TKGIKNLKGIEFFTA
+72 LRGIKNLKGIEFFTA
-87 LETLNCVGNELTEL
+87 LETLNCVQCELAAL

-119 TALDVSKNTELTRLG
+119 TALDVSKNTKLTRLG
-134 CWKNEL
+134 CWKNKL

-167 NNAKLE
+167 KNAKLE
-173 KLICRGETLSYMKLT
+173 MLDCSGETLSYMNLT

-196 VLKELDCYS
+196 ALKELDCYG
-205 IKMKELNVSGCTAL
+205 IKMRELNVSGCTEL
-219 EELNCGGNQ
+219 EELDCGGNQ
-228 LTALDVSE
+228 LIALDVS
-236 NTNLTILRC
+236 NNVKLTRLRC
-245 ASNQLTA
+245 GSNQLTA
-252 LDVSKNLDLKGLY
+252 LDVSKNLDLTGLY
-265 CRDNY
+265 CRDNM

-293 SLDLDKNKE
+293 SLDLDQNKE
-302 ITNVTDGDLNDQ
+302 ITYVNLDNHQ

-335 FDPKRATDW
+335 FDPSRTKNW
-344 QGGTVNET
+344 IGGTVDA

-367 NYQTKSGKTDAKY
+367 NYQTKSGNAGANY

-428 MHFARWEVE
+428 MHFARWDVE

-543 AVFEKDAPISKHPF
+543 AVFEKDTPISKHPF

>member
-13 VMVVGL
+13 VMVVGS

-26 AGSVD
+26 AGSVK
-31 INEAN
+31 INETN
-36 FPDANFRSYVQ
+36 FPDAKFRSFVK
-47 TEFDKDGD
+47 ENLDKNKDDILDAG
-55 KKLSSVEIAAV
+55 EIAAV
-66 KEIIAS
+66 KMIEANNM
-72 TKGIKNLKGIEFFTA
+72 GIKSLEGVGFFTA
-87 LETLNCVGNELTEL
+87 LETLKCWDNELTGLDLSKNTALKDLQCSNSKLQSLDLSQNPNLTQLYCGENPLTTLDLSKNAKLKVLDCSGFANRRTKLTEL
-101 DVSKNT
+101 DLSQN
-107 ELTRLECWDNKL
+107 
-119 TALDVSKNTELTRLG
+119 TALESLDCSI
-134 CWKNEL
+134 NEL
-140 TALDV
+140 
-145 SKNTELTS
+145 K
-153 LNCGFNKLTALDVS
+153 
-167 NNAKLE
+167 
-173 KLICRGETLSYMKLT
+173 
-188 KLDVSQNK
+188 Q
-196 VLKELDCYS
+196 
-205 IKMKELNVSGCTAL
+205 LNVSGCTAL
-219 EELNCGGNQ
+219 KKLSCSSNQLTTLDVSKNVNLTFLNCG
-228 LTALDVSE
+228 
-236 NTNLTILRC
+236 
-245 ASNQLTA
+245 SNQLTA
-252 LDVSKNLDLKGLY
+252 LDVSNNPKLEDLSCDYNSLTLLDL
-265 CRDNY
+265 
-270 LAVLDVSKNS
+270 SKNPE
-280 KLESISCGKNGLT
+280 LEILSCRKNGLT
-293 SLDLDKNKE
+293 SLDLDANKKIGE
-302 ITNVTDGDLNDQ
+302 KILYLENQ
-314 FYNKGTLPAGE
+314 FYHKGVLNAGE
-325 TFDLK
+325 TFDMK

-335 FDPKRATDW
+335 FDPSRTKNW
-344 QGGTVNET
+344 IGGTVDAA
-352 TGILTVDADA
+352 GILTVDADA

-367 NYQTKSGKTDAKY
+367 DYQTKSGNTAAKY

-615 MPFPDVPVGSYYW
+615 MPFPDVPIGSYYW

-662 LWRAKGNPA
+662 LWRSKGNPA
-671 VSGNAPFTDVPP
+671 VSGNAPFTDVAP

>member
-26 AGSVD
+26 AGSVE
-31 INEAN
+31 INETN
-36 FPDANFRSYVQ
+36 FPDAKFRSFVK
-47 TEFDKDGD
+47 EKLDKNNDGILD
-55 KKLSSVEIAAV
+55 AGEIAAV
-66 KEIIAS
+66 KMIEANNM
-72 TKGIKNLKGIEFFTA
+72 GIKSLEGVGFFTA
-87 LETLNCVGNELTEL
+87 LETLKCWDNELTGLDLSKNTALKNLQCSNSKLQSLDLSQNPNLTQLYCGRNPLTTLDLSKNAKLKVLNCSGFANRRTKLTEL
-101 DVSKNT
+101 DLSQN
-107 ELTRLECWDNKL
+107 
-119 TALDVSKNTELTRLG
+119 TALESLDCSI
-134 CWKNEL
+134 NEL
-140 TALDV
+140 
-145 SKNTELTS
+145 K
-153 LNCGFNKLTALDVS
+153 
-167 NNAKLE
+167 
-173 KLICRGETLSYMKLT
+173 
-188 KLDVSQNK
+188 Q
-196 VLKELDCYS
+196 
-205 IKMKELNVSGCTAL
+205 LNVSGCTAL
-219 EELNCGGNQ
+219 KKLSCSSNQLTTLDVSKNVNLTFLNCG
-228 LTALDVSE
+228 
-236 NTNLTILRC
+236 
-245 ASNQLTA
+245 SNQLTA
-252 LDVSKNLDLKGLY
+252 LDVSNNPKLEDLSCDYNSLTLLDLSKNLELEILS
-265 CRDNY
+265 CR
-270 LAVLDVSKNS
+270 
-280 KLESISCGKNGLT
+280 KNGLT
-293 SLDLDKNKE
+293 SLDLDANKKIGE
-302 ITNVTDGDLNDQ
+302 KILYLENQ
-314 FYNKGTLPAGE
+314 FYHKGVLNAGE
-325 TFDLK
+325 TLDMK

-335 FDPKRATDW
+335 FDPSRTKNW
-344 QGGTVNET
+344 IGGTVDAA
-352 TGILTVDADA
+352 GILTVDADA

-367 NYQTKSGKTDAKY
+367 DYQTKSGNTDAKY

-421 ADAPAAN
+421 ADAPAAS

-603 RAAGSPTPKTKL
+603 RAAGSPAPKTKL

-671 VSGNAPFTDVPP
+671 VSGSAPFTDVAP

-724 RAMK
+724 RAMR

>member
-26 AGSVD
+26 AGSVE
-31 INEAN
+31 INETN
-36 FPDANFRSYVQ
+36 FPDANFRGFVQ
-47 TEFDKDGD
+47 NEFDTD
-55 KKLSSVEIAAV
+55 KNNKLSSEEIAAV

-107 ELTRLECWDNKL
+107 ELTRLECWDNK
-119 TALDVSKNTELTRLG
+119 
-134 CWKNEL
+134 L

-228 LTALDVSE
+228 LTELDVSTNE
-236 NTNLTILRC
+236 NLIELRC
-245 ASNQLTA
+245 SSNQLTA
-252 LDVSKNLDLKGLY
+252 LDVNKNLKLKDLS
-265 CRDNY
+265 CRDNF
-270 LAVLDVSKNS
+270 LAELDVSKN
-280 KLESISCGKNGLT
+280 LELKSISCGKNGLT
-293 SLDLDKNKE
+293 SLDLDKNTE
-302 ITNVTDGDLNDQ
+302 ITYVNLDNHQ

-330 TLPGS
+330 TLPGD
-335 FDPKRATDW
+335 FDPSRTKNW
-344 QGGTVNET
+344 IGGTVDAA
-352 TGILTVDADA
+352 GILTVDADA
-362 TEVTY
+362 KEVTY
-367 NYQTKSGKTDAKY
+367 DYQTKSGKTDAKY

-557 LDVPAGAYYEDA
+557 LDVPVGAYYEDA

-615 MPFPDVPVGSYYW
+615 MPFPDVPIGSYYW

-671 VSGNAPFTDVPP
+671 VSGNAPFTDVAP

>member
-13 VMVVGL
+13 VMVAGL

-26 AGSVD
+26 AGSVE
-31 INEAN
+31 INETN
-36 FPDANFRSYVQ
+36 FPDAKFRSFVK
-47 TEFDKDGD
+47 EKLDKNKDD
-55 KKLSSVEIAAV
+55 ILDAMEIAAV
-66 KEIIAS
+66 KMIEAN
-72 TKGIKNLKGIEFFTA
+72 KMGIKSLEGVGFFTA
-87 LETLNCVGNELTEL
+87 LETLKCWDNELTGL
-101 DVSKNT
+101 DLSKNT
-107 ELTRLECWDNKL
+107 KLTSLSCSENEL
-119 TALDVSKNTELTRLG
+119 TALDVSKNTELTRLYCG
-134 CWKNEL
+134 SNRL

-145 SKNTELTS
+145 SKN
-153 LNCGFNKLTALDVS
+153 K
-167 NNAKLE
+167 KLE
-173 KLICRGETLSYMKLT
+173 ELDCESDSLLSYMKLT

-196 VLKELDCYS
+196 ALKKLNCYGV
-205 IKMKELNVSGCTAL
+205 KMKELNVSGCTAL
-219 EELNCGGNQ
+219 ERLDCGGNR
-228 LTALDVSE
+228 LDALDVST
-236 NTNLTILRC
+236 NVNLTELRC
-245 ASNQLTA
+245 SSNQLDE
-252 LDVSKNLDLKGLY
+252 LDVSNNPKLKYLSCRNNL
-265 CRDNY
+265 
-270 LAVLDVSKNS
+270 LAALDMSQN
-280 KLESISCGKNGLT
+280 LELERIVCERNGLT
-293 SLDLDKNKE
+293 SLDLDKNKKINFIQLTE
-302 ITNVTDGDLNDQ
+302 HQ

-325 TFDLK
+325 TFNLK
-330 TLPGS
+330 TLPGN
-335 FDPKRATDW
+335 FDPKRATNW
-344 QGGTVNET
+344 VGGTVDAA
-352 TGILTVDADA
+352 GILTVDADA
-362 TEVTY
+362 KEVTY
-367 NYQTKSGKTDAKY
+367 DYQTKSGNTDAKY
-380 LMSCKLNVKGGTTPV
+380 LMPCKLNVKGGTTPV

-464 KAVFE
+464 QAVFE

-528 TDNKFTMPAEDVEVQ
+528 TDNKFTIPAEDVEVQ

-671 VSGNAPFTDVPP
+671 VSGNAPFSDVAP

>member
-13 VMVVGL
+13 VMVAGL

-26 AGSVD
+26 AGYVE
-31 INEAN
+31 INETN
-36 FPDANFRSYVQ
+36 FPDAKFRSFVK
-47 TEFDKDGD
+47 ENLDKNKDD
-55 KKLSSVEIAAV
+55 ILDAMEIAAV
-66 KEIIAS
+66 KMIEAN
-72 TKGIKNLKGIEFFTA
+72 KMGIKSLEGVGFFTA
-87 LETLNCVGNELTEL
+87 LETLKCWDNELTGLDLSKNTALKNLQCSNSKLQSLDLSQNPNLTQLYCGRNPLTTLDLSKNAKLKVLNCSGFANRRTKLTEL
-101 DVSKNT
+101 DLSQN
-107 ELTRLECWDNKL
+107 
-119 TALDVSKNTELTRLG
+119 TALESLDCSI
-134 CWKNEL
+134 NEL
-140 TALDV
+140 
-145 SKNTELTS
+145 K
-153 LNCGFNKLTALDVS
+153 
-167 NNAKLE
+167 
-173 KLICRGETLSYMKLT
+173 
-188 KLDVSQNK
+188 Q
-196 VLKELDCYS
+196 
-205 IKMKELNVSGCTAL
+205 LNVSGCTAL
-219 EELNCGGNQ
+219 KKLSCSSNQLTTLDVSKNVNLTFLNCG
-228 LTALDVSE
+228 
-236 NTNLTILRC
+236 
-245 ASNQLTA
+245 SNQLTA
-252 LDVSKNLDLKGLY
+252 LDVSNNPKLEDLSCDYNSLTLLDL
-265 CRDNY
+265 
-270 LAVLDVSKNS
+270 SKNPE
-280 KLESISCGKNGLT
+280 LEILSCRKNGFT
-293 SLDLDKNKE
+293 SLDLDANKKIGE
-302 ITNVTDGDLNDQ
+302 KILYLENQ
-314 FYNKGTLPAGE
+314 FYHKGVLNAGE
-325 TFDLK
+325 TFDMK

-335 FDPKRATDW
+335 FDPSRTKNW
-344 QGGTVNET
+344 IGGTVDAA
-352 TGILTVDADA
+352 GILTVDADA

-367 NYQTKSGKTDAKY
+367 DYQTKSGNTDAKY
-380 LMSCKLNVKGGTTPV
+380 LMSCKLNVKGSTTPV

-421 ADAPAAN
+421 ADTPAAN

-557 LDVPAGAYYEDA
+557 LDVPAGAYSEDA

-671 VSGNAPFTDVPP
+671 VSGNAPFTDVAP

>member
-26 AGSVD
+26 AGYVE
-31 INEAN
+31 INETN
-36 FPDANFRSYVQ
+36 FPDAKFRSFVK
-47 TEFDKDGD
+47 ENLDKNKDDILDAG
-55 KKLSSVEIAAV
+55 EIAAV
-66 KEIIAS
+66 KMIEANNM
-72 TKGIKNLKGIEFFTA
+72 GIKSLEGVGFFTA
-87 LETLNCVGNELTEL
+87 LETLKCWKNELTAL

-107 ELTRLECWDNKL
+107 KLKILECWENKL
-119 TALDVSKNTELTRLG
+119 TALDVSKNTELTSLYCG
-134 CWKNEL
+134 FNKLSE
-140 TALDV
+140 LDV
-145 SKNTELTS
+145 SKNT
-153 LNCGFNKLTALDVS
+153 
-167 NNAKLE
+167 KLE
-173 KLICRGETLSYMKLT
+173 MLSCRGETLSYMKLT

-196 VLKELDCYS
+196 ALKELNCRGV
-205 IKMKELNVSGCTAL
+205 KMQELNVSGCTAL

-228 LTALDVSE
+228 LTALDVR
-236 NTNLTILRC
+236 NNVKLTHLDCR
-245 ASNQLTA
+245 SNQLTV
-252 LDVSKNLDLKGLY
+252 LDVSKNLDLTGLY

-270 LAVLDVSKNS
+270 LAELDVSKNS
-280 KLESISCGKNGLT
+280 KLESIYCGKNRLT

-302 ITNVTDGDLNDQ
+302 ITNVTDGDLDDQ
-314 FYNKGTLPAGE
+314 FYNEGIPAGG
-325 TFDLK
+325 TFNLK
-330 TLPGS
+330 TLPGP
-335 FDPKRATDW
+335 FDPKRAIDW

-362 TEVTY
+362 KEVTY
-367 NYQTKSGKTDAKY
+367 NYQTKSGNTDAKY
-380 LMSCKLNVKGGTTPV
+380 LMPCKLNVKGGTTTV

-428 MHFARWEVE
+428 MHFARWDVE

-603 RAAGSPTPKTKL
+603 RAAGSPVPKTKL

>member
-26 AGSVD
+26 AGSVE
-31 INEAN
+31 INETN
-36 FPDANFRSYVQ
+36 FPDAKFRSFVK
-47 TEFDKDGD
+47 ENLDKNKDNILDAG
-55 KKLSSVEIAAV
+55 EIAAV
-66 KEIIAS
+66 KMIEANNM
-72 TKGIKNLKGIEFFTA
+72 GIKSLEGVGFFTA
-87 LETLNCVGNELTEL
+87 LETL
-101 DVSKNT
+101 K
-107 ELTRLECWDNKL
+107 CWD
-119 TALDVSKNTELTRLG
+119 
-134 CWKNEL
+134 NEL

-145 SKNTELTS
+145 SKNTALKNLQCSNSKLQSLDLSKNTELTRLS
-153 LNCGFNKLTALDVS
+153 CGSNKLTELDVS
-167 NNAKLE
+167 KNTKLE
-173 KLICRGETLSYMKLT
+173 MLDCESDSLLSYMRLT
-188 KLDVSQNK
+188 ELDVSQNTA
-196 VLKELDCYS
+196 LKELNCYGV
-205 IKMKELNVSGCTAL
+205 KMQKLNVSGCTAL
-219 EELNCGGNQ
+219 EELDCGGNQ
-228 LTALDVSE
+228 LTALDVSQ
-236 NTNLTILRC
+236 NTKLTFLDC

-252 LDVSKNLDLKGLY
+252 LDVSKNPELKDLY
-265 CRDNY
+265 CRNNF
-270 LAVLDVSKNS
+270 LAELDVSKN
-280 KLESISCGKNGLT
+280 LELKSISCGKNGLT

-302 ITNVTDGDLNDQ
+302 ITYVNLDNHQ

-335 FDPKRATDW
+335 FDPSRTKNW
-344 QGGTVNET
+344 IGGTVDAA
-352 TGILTVDADA
+352 GILTVDADA

-367 NYQTKSGKTDAKY
+367 DYQTKSGNTDAKY

-395 AKYAISVTGGIAN
+395 TKYAISVTGGIAN

-671 VSGNAPFTDVPP
+671 VSGNAPFTDVAP

>member
-13 VMVVGL
+13 VMVAGL

-26 AGSVD
+26 AGYVE
-31 INEAN
+31 INETN
-36 FPDANFRSYVQ
+36 FPDAKFRSFVK
-47 TEFDKDGD
+47 ENLDKNKDD
-55 KKLSSVEIAAV
+55 ILDAMEIAAV
-66 KEIIAS
+66 KMIEAN
-72 TKGIKNLKGIEFFTA
+72 KMGIKSLEGVGFFTA
-87 LETLNCVGNELTEL
+87 LETLKCWDNELTGLDLSKNTALKNLQCSNSKLQSLDLSQNPNLTQLYCGRNPLTTLDLSKNAKLKVLNCSGFANRRTKLTEL
-101 DVSKNT
+101 DLSQN
-107 ELTRLECWDNKL
+107 
-119 TALDVSKNTELTRLG
+119 TALESLDCSI
-134 CWKNEL
+134 NEL
-140 TALDV
+140 
-145 SKNTELTS
+145 K
-153 LNCGFNKLTALDVS
+153 
-167 NNAKLE
+167 
-173 KLICRGETLSYMKLT
+173 
-188 KLDVSQNK
+188 Q
-196 VLKELDCYS
+196 
-205 IKMKELNVSGCTAL
+205 LNVSGCTAL
-219 EELNCGGNQ
+219 KKLSCSSNQLTTLDVSKNVNLTFLNCG
-228 LTALDVSE
+228 
-236 NTNLTILRC
+236 
-245 ASNQLTA
+245 SNQLTA
-252 LDVSKNLDLKGLY
+252 LDVSNNPKLEDLSCDYNSLTLLDL
-265 CRDNY
+265 
-270 LAVLDVSKNS
+270 SKNPE
-280 KLESISCGKNGLT
+280 LEILSCRKNGFT
-293 SLDLDKNKE
+293 SLDLDANKKIGE
-302 ITNVTDGDLNDQ
+302 KILYLENQ
-314 FYNKGTLPAGE
+314 FYHKGVLNAGE
-325 TFDLK
+325 TFDMK

-335 FDPKRATDW
+335 FDPSRTKNW
-344 QGGTVNET
+344 IGGTVDAA
-352 TGILTVDADA
+352 GILTVDADA

-367 NYQTKSGKTDAKY
+367 DYQTKSGNMDAKY

-421 ADAPAAN
+421 ADTPAAN

-603 RAAGSPTPKTKL
+603 RAAGSPVPKTKL

-662 LWRAKGNPA
+662 LWRSKGNPA
-671 VSGNAPFTDVPP
+671 VSGNAPFTDVAP

>member
-13 VMVVGL
+13 VMVVGS

-26 AGSVD
+26 AGSVE
-31 INEAN
+31 INETT
-36 FPDANFRSYVQ
+36 FPDAKFRSFVK
-47 TEFDKDGD
+47 ENLDKNKDNILDAG
-55 KKLSSVEIAAV
+55 EIAAV
-66 KEIIAS
+66 KMIEANNM
-72 TKGIKNLKGIEFFTA
+72 GIKSLEGVGFFTA
-87 LETLNCVGNELTEL
+87 LETLKCWDNELTGLDLSKNTALKDLQCSNSKLQSLDLSQNPNLTKLYCGENPLTTLDLSKNAKLKVLDCSGFANRRTKLTEL
-101 DVSKNT
+101 DLSQN
-107 ELTRLECWDNKL
+107 
-119 TALDVSKNTELTRLG
+119 TALESLDCSI
-134 CWKNEL
+134 NEL
-140 TALDV
+140 
-145 SKNTELTS
+145 K
-153 LNCGFNKLTALDVS
+153 
-167 NNAKLE
+167 
-173 KLICRGETLSYMKLT
+173 
-188 KLDVSQNK
+188 Q
-196 VLKELDCYS
+196 
-205 IKMKELNVSGCTAL
+205 LNVSGCTAL
-219 EELNCGGNQ
+219 KKLSCSSNQLTTLDVSKNVNLTFLNCG
-228 LTALDVSE
+228 
-236 NTNLTILRC
+236 
-245 ASNQLTA
+245 SNQLTA
-252 LDVSKNLDLKGLY
+252 LDVSNNPKLEDLSCDYNSLTLLDL
-265 CRDNY
+265 
-270 LAVLDVSKNS
+270 SKNPE
-280 KLESISCGKNGLT
+280 LEILSCRKNGLT
-293 SLDLDKNKE
+293 SLDLDANKKIGE
-302 ITNVTDGDLNDQ
+302 KILYLENQ
-314 FYNKGTLPAGE
+314 FYHKGVLNAGE
-325 TFDLK
+325 TFDMK

-335 FDPKRATDW
+335 FDPSRTKNW
-344 QGGTVNET
+344 IGGTVDAA
-352 TGILTVDADA
+352 GILTVDADA

-367 NYQTKSGKTDAKY
+367 DYQTKSGNADAKY

-517 AWRVILGGVTI
+517 TWRVILGGVTI

-671 VSGNAPFTDVPP
+671 VSGNAPFTDVLP

>member
-19 LPTAAFA
+19 LPTAVFA
-26 AGSVD
+26 AGYVE
-31 INEAN
+31 INETN
-36 FPDANFRSYVQ
+36 FPDAKFRSFVK
-47 TEFDKDGD
+47 ENLDKNKDD
-55 KKLSSVEIAAV
+55 ILDAMEIAAV
-66 KEIIAS
+66 KMIEAN
-72 TKGIKNLKGIEFFTA
+72 KMGIKSLEGVGFFTA
-87 LETLNCVGNELTEL
+87 LETLKCWDNELTGLDLSKNTALKDLQCSNSKLQSLDLSQNPNLTQLYCGRNPLTTLDLSKNAKLKVLNCSGFANRRTKLTEL
-101 DVSKNT
+101 DLSQN
-107 ELTRLECWDNKL
+107 
-119 TALDVSKNTELTRLG
+119 TALESLDCSI
-134 CWKNEL
+134 NEL
-140 TALDV
+140 
-145 SKNTELTS
+145 K
-153 LNCGFNKLTALDVS
+153 
-167 NNAKLE
+167 
-173 KLICRGETLSYMKLT
+173 
-188 KLDVSQNK
+188 Q
-196 VLKELDCYS
+196 
-205 IKMKELNVSGCTAL
+205 LNVSGCTAL
-219 EELNCGGNQ
+219 KKLSCSSNQLTTLDVSKNVNLTFLNCG
-228 LTALDVSE
+228 
-236 NTNLTILRC
+236 
-245 ASNQLTA
+245 SNQLTA
-252 LDVSKNLDLKGLY
+252 LDVSNNPKLEDLSCDYNSLTLLDL
-265 CRDNY
+265 
-270 LAVLDVSKNS
+270 SKNPE
-280 KLESISCGKNGLT
+280 LEILSCRKNGFT
-293 SLDLDKNKE
+293 SLDLDANKKIGE
-302 ITNVTDGDLNDQ
+302 KILYLENQ
-314 FYNKGTLPAGE
+314 FYHKGVLNAGE
-325 TFDLK
+325 TFDMK

-335 FDPKRATDW
+335 FDPSRTKNW
-344 QGGTVNET
+344 IGGTVDAA
-352 TGILTVDADA
+352 GILTVDADA

-367 NYQTKSGKTDAKY
+367 DYQTKSGNTDAKY

-528 TDNKFTMPAEDVEVQ
+528 TGNKFTMPAEDVEVQ

-671 VSGNAPFTDVPP
+671 VSGNAPFTDVAP

>member
-13 VMVVGL
+13 VMVAGL

-26 AGSVD
+26 AGYVE
-31 INEAN
+31 INETN
-36 FPDANFRSYVQ
+36 FPDAKFRSFVK
-47 TEFDKDGD
+47 ENLDKNKDD
-55 KKLSSVEIAAV
+55 ILDAMEIAAV
-66 KEIIAS
+66 KMIEANNM
-72 TKGIKNLKGIEFFTA
+72 GIKSLEGVGFFTA
-87 LETLNCVGNELTEL
+87 LETLKCWDNELTGLDLSKNTALKDLQCSNSKLQSLDLSQNPNLTQLYCGRNPLTTLDLSKNAKLKVLNCSGFANRRTKLTEL
-101 DVSKNT
+101 DLSQN
-107 ELTRLECWDNKL
+107 
-119 TALDVSKNTELTRLG
+119 TALESLDCSI
-134 CWKNEL
+134 NEL
-140 TALDV
+140 
-145 SKNTELTS
+145 K
-153 LNCGFNKLTALDVS
+153 
-167 NNAKLE
+167 
-173 KLICRGETLSYMKLT
+173 
-188 KLDVSQNK
+188 Q
-196 VLKELDCYS
+196 
-205 IKMKELNVSGCTAL
+205 LNVSGCTAL
-219 EELNCGGNQ
+219 KMLSC
-228 LTALDVSE
+228 S
-236 NTNLTILRC
+236 
-245 ASNQLTA
+245 SNQLTT
-252 LDVSKNLDLKGLY
+252 LDVSKNTNLIELECSSNL
-265 CRDNY
+265 
-270 LAVLDVSKNS
+270 LAVLDVSNNP
-280 KLESISCGKNGLT
+280 KLKDLSCGNNRLTVLDLSKNPELEILSCRKNGFT
-293 SLDLDKNKE
+293 SLDLDANKKIGE
-302 ITNVTDGDLNDQ
+302 KILYLENQ
-314 FYNKGTLPAGE
+314 FYHKGVLNAGE
-325 TFDLK
+325 TFDMK

-335 FDPKRATDW
+335 FDPSRTKNW
-344 QGGTVNET
+344 IGGTVDAA
-352 TGILTVDADA
+352 GILTVDADA
-362 TEVTY
+362 KEVTY
-367 NYQTKSGKTDAKY
+367 DYQTKSGNTAAKY

-428 MHFARWEVE
+428 MHFARWEVD

-671 VSGNAPFTDVPP
+671 VSGNAPFTDVAP

-724 RAMK
+724 RTMK

>member
-13 VMVVGL
+13 VMVVGS

-26 AGSVD
+26 AGSVK
-31 INEAN
+31 INETN
-36 FPDANFRSYVQ
+36 FPDAKFRSFVK
-47 TEFDKDGD
+47 ENLDKNKDDILDAG
-55 KKLSSVEIAAV
+55 EIAAV
-66 KEIIAS
+66 KMIEANNM
-72 TKGIKNLKGIEFFTA
+72 GIKSLEGVGFFTA
-87 LETLNCVGNELTEL
+87 LETLKCWDNELTGLDLSKNTALKDLQCSNSKLQSLDLSQNPNLTKLYCGENPLTTLDLSKNAKLKVLDCSGFANRRTKLTEL
-101 DVSKNT
+101 DLSQN
-107 ELTRLECWDNKL
+107 
-119 TALDVSKNTELTRLG
+119 TALESLDCSI
-134 CWKNEL
+134 NEL
-140 TALDV
+140 
-145 SKNTELTS
+145 K
-153 LNCGFNKLTALDVS
+153 
-167 NNAKLE
+167 
-173 KLICRGETLSYMKLT
+173 
-188 KLDVSQNK
+188 Q
-196 VLKELDCYS
+196 
-205 IKMKELNVSGCTAL
+205 LNVSGCTAL
-219 EELNCGGNQ
+219 KMLSC
-228 LTALDVSE
+228 S
-236 NTNLTILRC
+236 
-245 ASNQLTA
+245 SNQLTA
-252 LDVSKNLDLKGLY
+252 LDVSKNTNLIELECSSNL
-265 CRDNY
+265 
-270 LAVLDVSKNS
+270 LAVLDVSNNP
-280 KLESISCGKNGLT
+280 KLKDLSCGNNRLTVLDLSKNPELEILSCRKNGLT
-293 SLDLDKNKE
+293 SLDLDANKKIDE
-302 ITNVTDGDLNDQ
+302 KILYLENQ
-314 FYNKGTLPAGE
+314 FYHKGVLNAGE
-325 TFDLK
+325 TFDMK

-335 FDPKRATDW
+335 FDPSRTKNW
-344 QGGTVNET
+344 IGGTVDAA
-352 TGILTVDADA
+352 GILTVDADA
-362 TEVTY
+362 KEVTY
-367 NYQTKSGKTDAKY
+367 DYQTKSGNTAANY
-380 LMSCKLNVKGGTTPV
+380 LMPCKLNVKGGTTPV

-469 ADEIMVPIQYD
+469 SDEIMVPIQYD

-671 VSGNAPFTDVPP
+671 VSGSAPFTDVAP

>member
-19 LPTAAFA
+19 LPTAVLA

-55 KKLSSVEIAAV
+55 KKLSSAEIAAV

-72 TKGIKNLKGIEFFTA
+72 LRGIKNLKGIEFFTA
-87 LETLNCVGNELTEL
+87 LETLNCVQCELAAL

-119 TALDVSKNTELTRLG
+119 TALDVSKNTKLTRLG
-134 CWKNEL
+134 CWKNKL

-167 NNAKLE
+167 KNAKLE
-173 KLICRGETLSYMKLT
+173 MLDCSGETLSYMNLT

-196 VLKELDCYS
+196 ALKELDCYG
-205 IKMKELNVSGCTAL
+205 IKMRELNVSGCTEL
-219 EELNCGGNQ
+219 EELDCGGNQ
-228 LTALDVSE
+228 LIALDVS
-236 NTNLTILRC
+236 NNVKLTRLRC
-245 ASNQLTA
+245 GSNQLTA
-252 LDVSKNLDLKGLY
+252 LDVSKNLDLTGLY
-265 CRDNY
+265 CRDNM

-293 SLDLDKNKE
+293 SLDLDQNKE
-302 ITNVTDGDLNDQ
+302 ITYVNLDNHQ

-325 TFDLK
+325 TFDMK

-335 FDPKRATDW
+335 FDPSRTKNW
-344 QGGTVNET
+344 IGGTVDAA
-352 TGILTVDADA
+352 GILTVDADA

-367 NYQTKSGKTDAKY
+367 NYQTKSGNAGANY

-428 MHFARWEVE
+428 MHFARWDVE

-528 TDNKFTMPAEDVEVQ
+528 TGNKFTMPAEDVEVQ

-671 VSGNAPFTDVPP
+671 VSGNAPFTDVAP

>member
-26 AGSVD
+26 AGYVE
-31 INEAN
+31 INETN
-36 FPDANFRSYVQ
+36 FPDAKFRSFVK
-47 TEFDKDGD
+47 ENLDKNKDDILDAG
-55 KKLSSVEIAAV
+55 EIAAV
-66 KEIIAS
+66 KMIEAN
-72 TKGIKNLKGIEFFTA
+72 KMGIKSLEGVGFFTA
-87 LETLNCVGNELTEL
+87 LETLKCWDNELTGLDLSKNTALKNLQCSNSKLQSLDLSQNPNLTQLYCGRNPLTTLDLSKNAKLKVLNCSGFANRRTKLTEL
-101 DVSKNT
+101 DLSQN
-107 ELTRLECWDNKL
+107 
-119 TALDVSKNTELTRLG
+119 TALESLDCSI
-134 CWKNEL
+134 NEL
-140 TALDV
+140 
-145 SKNTELTS
+145 K
-153 LNCGFNKLTALDVS
+153 
-167 NNAKLE
+167 
-173 KLICRGETLSYMKLT
+173 
-188 KLDVSQNK
+188 Q
-196 VLKELDCYS
+196 
-205 IKMKELNVSGCTAL
+205 LNVSGCTAL
-219 EELNCGGNQ
+219 KKLSCSSNQLTTLDVSKNVNLTFLNCG
-228 LTALDVSE
+228 
-236 NTNLTILRC
+236 
-245 ASNQLTA
+245 SNQLTA
-252 LDVSKNLDLKGLY
+252 LDVSNNPKLEDLSCDYNSLTLLDL
-265 CRDNY
+265 
-270 LAVLDVSKNS
+270 SKNPE
-280 KLESISCGKNGLT
+280 LEILSCRKNGFT
-293 SLDLDKNKE
+293 SLDLDANKKIGE
-302 ITNVTDGDLNDQ
+302 KILYLENQ
-314 FYNKGTLPAGE
+314 FYHKGVLNAGE
-325 TFDLK
+325 TFDMK

-335 FDPKRATDW
+335 FDPSRTKNW
-344 QGGTVNET
+344 IGGTVDAA
-352 TGILTVDADA
+352 GILTVDADA

-367 NYQTKSGKTDAKY
+367 DYQTKSGNTDAKY
-380 LMSCKLNVKGGTTPV
+380 LMSCKLNVKGSTTPV

-421 ADAPAAN
+421 ADTPAAN

-641 GTSYLTFSPND
+641 GTSYLTFSPNV
-652 SCTRAQIVTF
+652 SCTRAQLVTF

-671 VSGNAPFTDVPP
+671 VSGNAPFTDVAP

>member
-26 AGSVD
+26 AGYVE
-31 INEAN
+31 INETN
-36 FPDANFRSYVQ
+36 FPDAKFRSFVK
-47 TEFDKDGD
+47 ENLDKNKDD
-55 KKLSSVEIAAV
+55 ILDAMEIAAV
-66 KEIIAS
+66 KMIEAN
-72 TKGIKNLKGIEFFTA
+72 KMGIKSLEGVGFFTA
-87 LETLNCVGNELTEL
+87 LETLKCWDNELTGLDLSKNTALKNLQCSNSKLQSLDLSQNPNLTQLYCGRNPLTTLDLSKNAKLKVLNCSGFANRRTKLTEL
-101 DVSKNT
+101 DLSQN
-107 ELTRLECWDNKL
+107 
-119 TALDVSKNTELTRLG
+119 TALESLDCSI
-134 CWKNEL
+134 NEL
-140 TALDV
+140 
-145 SKNTELTS
+145 K
-153 LNCGFNKLTALDVS
+153 
-167 NNAKLE
+167 
-173 KLICRGETLSYMKLT
+173 
-188 KLDVSQNK
+188 Q
-196 VLKELDCYS
+196 
-205 IKMKELNVSGCTAL
+205 LNVSGCTAL
-219 EELNCGGNQ
+219 KKLSC
-228 LTALDVSE
+228 S
-236 NTNLTILRC
+236 
-245 ASNQLTA
+245 SNQLTT
-252 LDVSKNLDLKGLY
+252 LDVSKNTNLIELECSSNL
-265 CRDNY
+265 
-270 LAVLDVSKNS
+270 LAVLDVSNNP
-280 KLESISCGKNGLT
+280 KLEDLSCDYNSLTLLDLSKNPELEILSCRKNGLT
-293 SLDLDKNKE
+293 SLDLDANKKIGE
-302 ITNVTDGDLNDQ
+302 KILYLENQ
-314 FYNKGTLPAGE
+314 FYHKGVLNAGE
-325 TFDLK
+325 TFDMK

-335 FDPKRATDW
+335 FDPSRTKNW
-344 QGGTVNET
+344 IGGTVDAA
-352 TGILTVDADA
+352 GILTVDADA

-367 NYQTKSGKTDAKY
+367 DYQTKSGNTAAKY
-380 LMSCKLNVKGGTTPV
+380 LMLCKLNVKGGTTPV
-395 AKYAISVTGGIAN
+395 TKYAISVTGGIAN

-543 AVFEKDAPISKHPF
+543 ALFEKDAPISKHPF

-671 VSGNAPFTDVPP
+671 VSGNAPFTDVAP

>member
-19 LPTAAFA
+19 LPTATFA

-31 INEAN
+31 INETN
-36 FPDANFRSYVQ
+36 FPDAKFRSFVK
-47 TEFDKDGD
+47 ENLDKNNDGILD
-55 KKLSSVEIAAV
+55 AGEIAAV
-66 KEIIAS
+66 KMIEANNM
-72 TKGIKNLKGIEFFTA
+72 GIKSLEGVGFFTA
-87 LETLNCVGNELTEL
+87 LETLKCWDNELTGLDLSKNTALKNLQCSNSKLQSLDLSQNPNLTQLYCGRNPLTTLDLSKNAKLKVLNCSGFANRRTKLTEL
-101 DVSKNT
+101 DLSQN
-107 ELTRLECWDNKL
+107 
-119 TALDVSKNTELTRLG
+119 TALESLDCSI
-134 CWKNEL
+134 NEL
-140 TALDV
+140 
-145 SKNTELTS
+145 K
-153 LNCGFNKLTALDVS
+153 
-167 NNAKLE
+167 
-173 KLICRGETLSYMKLT
+173 
-188 KLDVSQNK
+188 Q
-196 VLKELDCYS
+196 
-205 IKMKELNVSGCTAL
+205 LNVSGCTAL
-219 EELNCGGNQ
+219 KKLSC
-228 LTALDVSE
+228 S
-236 NTNLTILRC
+236 
-245 ASNQLTA
+245 SNQLTT
-252 LDVSKNLDLKGLY
+252 LDVSKNTNLIELECSSNL
-265 CRDNY
+265 
-270 LAVLDVSKNS
+270 LAVLDVSNNP
-280 KLESISCGKNGLT
+280 KLKDLSCGNNRLTVLDLSKNPELEILSCRKNGLT
-293 SLDLDKNKE
+293 SLDLDANKKIGE
-302 ITNVTDGDLNDQ
+302 KILYLENQ
-314 FYNKGTLPAGE
+314 FYDKGVLNAGE
-325 TFDLK
+325 TFDMK

-335 FDPKRATDW
+335 FDPSRTKNW
-344 QGGTVNET
+344 IGGTVDAA
-352 TGILTVDADA
+352 GILTVDADA

-367 NYQTKSGKTDAKY
+367 DYQTKSGNTDAKY

-569 VVWAVGKGITSGTNA
+569 VVWTVGKGITSGTNA

-671 VSGNAPFTDVPP
+671 VSGNAPFTDVAP

>member
-13 VMVVGL
+13 VMVAGL

-26 AGSVD
+26 AGYVE
-31 INEAN
+31 INETN
-36 FPDANFRSYVQ
+36 FPDAKFRSFVK
-47 TEFDKDGD
+47 ENLDKNKDD
-55 KKLSSVEIAAV
+55 ILDAMEIAAV
-66 KEIIAS
+66 KKIEAN
-72 TKGIKNLKGIEFFTA
+72 KMGIKSLEGVGFFTA
-87 LETLNCVGNELTEL
+87 LETLKCWDNELTGLDLSKNTALKDLQCSNSKLQSLDLSQNPNLTQLYCGRNPLTTLDLSKNAKLKVLNCSGFANRRTKLTEL
-101 DVSKNT
+101 DLSQN
-107 ELTRLECWDNKL
+107 
-119 TALDVSKNTELTRLG
+119 TALESLDCSI
-134 CWKNEL
+134 NEL
-140 TALDV
+140 
-145 SKNTELTS
+145 K
-153 LNCGFNKLTALDVS
+153 
-167 NNAKLE
+167 
-173 KLICRGETLSYMKLT
+173 
-188 KLDVSQNK
+188 Q
-196 VLKELDCYS
+196 
-205 IKMKELNVSGCTAL
+205 LNVSGCTAL
-219 EELNCGGNQ
+219 KKLSCSSNQLTTLDVSKNVNLTFLNCG
-228 LTALDVSE
+228 
-236 NTNLTILRC
+236 
-245 ASNQLTA
+245 SNQLTA
-252 LDVSKNLDLKGLY
+252 LDVSNNPKLEDLSCDYNSLTLLDLSKNLELEILS
-265 CRDNY
+265 CR
-270 LAVLDVSKNS
+270 
-280 KLESISCGKNGLT
+280 KNGLT
-293 SLDLDKNKE
+293 SLDLDANKKIGE
-302 ITNVTDGDLNDQ
+302 KILYLENQ
-314 FYNKGTLPAGE
+314 FYHKGVLNAGE
-325 TFDLK
+325 TFDMK

-335 FDPKRATDW
+335 FDPSRTKNW
-344 QGGTVNET
+344 IGGTVDAA
-352 TGILTVDADA
+352 GILTVDADA

-367 NYQTKSGKTDAKY
+367 DYQTKSGNTDAKY

-395 AKYAISVTGGIAN
+395 TKYAISVTGGIAN

-603 RAAGSPTPKTKL
+603 RAAGSPVPKTKL

-671 VSGNAPFTDVPP
+671 VSGNAPFTDVAP